1 MWHSRDTDE
10 RKNVITTVKIKF
22 NNNFAISQV
31 RYFMFKTTV
40 LINVAEI
47 CKR

>member
-10 RKNVITTVKIKF
+10 RKNVITSVKIKF

-31 RYFMFKTTV
+31 RYFMLKTTA
-40 LINVAEI
+40 LINVTEI

>member
-1 MWHSRDTDE
+1 MRHSRDTDE
-10 RKNVITTVKIKF
+10 RKNFINTVKIKF

-31 RYFMFKTTV
+31 RYFTLKTTV